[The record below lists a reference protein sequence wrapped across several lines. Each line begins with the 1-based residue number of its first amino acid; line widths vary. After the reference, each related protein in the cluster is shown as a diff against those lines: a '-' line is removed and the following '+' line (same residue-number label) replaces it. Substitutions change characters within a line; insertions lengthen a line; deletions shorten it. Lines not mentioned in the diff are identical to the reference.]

1 MATPQRRSASPPP
14 TTRCRG
20 ATSTRA
26 SRSCRRS
33 YRRSC
38 RPRSSS
44 CPRREGRC
52 RARSSRAP
60 RMHATAATSCL
71 EPATRG
77 VHASDAS
84 LLRLPALAPRAR
96 SLSTDQCQW
105 SVRTLKPSQSSSP
118 FLCPPPPPPPPL
130 SRLFGV
136 SIAPLSASAGRRVRA
151 VHVHLY
157 VPLFASPHRL
167 DPTLHPR
174 RPPGAPPGG
183 LSLAARRSLL
193 SRLSAALVFSFPPTR
208 CIACGCVFIRRLQS
222 ST

>member
-44 CPRREGRC
+44 CPRREGQC

-118 FLCPPPPPPPPL
+118 FLCPPPPLLSSLSSVWRVYCPSLRVCGPARPRGPRSLRPPL
-130 SRLFGV
+130 RVSTSSR
-136 SIAPLSASAGRRVRA
+136 P
-151 VHVHLY
+151 
-157 VPLFASPHRL
+157 
-167 DPTLHPR
+167 LHPR

-183 LSLAARRSLL
+183 ASVSRRAPLSPLSLERFGFL
-193 SRLSAALVFSFPPTR
+193 FPPDEMH
-208 CIACGCVFIRRLQS
+208 CVRLCVHTTVTES